1 MEKPLA
7 INRVPTE
14 IWLQIFSPIL
24 HTWLLP
30 GSGDDILDDIFLFST
45 GCESYAEYR
54 RVEGNRRQ
62 LQAVCRQWK
71 RIADY
76 FVINLVPTRFENI
89 TLISKQCLK
98 LAERIELL
106 RDCDCRQCPSRLS
119 RGLEQPRADEAS
131 ASQPNSDSPL
141 SLECVQVISWG
152 SHSRVDPLID
162 AKYIK
167 SAINLRALE
176 VQAVNLKSIT
186 IPENLTHLSILQI
199 KRDYTPATL
208 TLPRLQFLSLSLLLY
223 GNTKSP
229 WESFDHWL
237 FPKLISLCIYG
248 YVEMGIHH
256 DSLRRFIRNHAHNLK
271 NFVPAYKPLLGIGQ
285 VLAPAFDFRLLRQY
299 PRLKVLG
306 MSMMRLKGLCDT
318 YDPSDTDGSPPP
330 SLSLLLIDDVV
341 QYLSR
346 LTDSPVVAGQCLSL
360 CAPQTAVF
368 NRIVMIH
375 SWQRAIQAWETGN
388 QNSLFNIDEF
398 NYPRKFF
405 KGLYKTNI
413 VFVDRDGVELREG
426 DGLKFLERLGLT
438 DFD

>member
-1 MEKPLA
+1 
-7 INRVPTE
+7 
-14 IWLQIFSPIL
+14 
-24 HTWLLP
+24 
-30 GSGDDILDDIFLFST
+30 
-45 GCESYAEYR
+45 
-54 RVEGNRRQ
+54 
-62 LQAVCRQWK
+62 
-71 RIADY
+71 
-76 FVINLVPTRFENI
+76 
-89 TLISKQCLK
+89 
-98 LAERIELL
+98 
-106 RDCDCRQCPSRLS
+106 
-119 RGLEQPRADEAS
+119 
-131 ASQPNSDSPL
+131 
-141 SLECVQVISWG
+141 
-152 SHSRVDPLID
+152 
-162 AKYIK
+162 
-167 SAINLRALE
+167 
-176 VQAVNLKSIT
+176 
-186 IPENLTHLSILQI
+186 
-199 KRDYTPATL
+199 
-208 TLPRLQFLSLSLLLY
+208 
-223 GNTKSP
+223 
-229 WESFDHWL
+229 
-237 FPKLISLCIYG
+237 
-248 YVEMGIHH
+248 MGIHH

-346 LTDSPVVAGQCLSL
+346 LTDASVVAGQCLSL

-375 SWQRAIQAWETGN
+375 SWQRAIQVWETGN
-388 QNSLFNIDEF
+388 QNSLFSVDEF

-405 KGLYKTNI
+405 KALYKTNI